1 MGVLTATQLGP
12 QCKCRTPQG
21 RPGTQNV
28 LRATLLPRPTSGLQV
43 TFVRTLHP
51 SLRNCKT
58 GQRYRPTPSP
68 NKIPDLTLT
77 QEDDIEKLE
86 VLRDPPSNTEH

>member
-1 MGVLTATQLGP
+1 MPISPCQMGVLTATQLGP
-12 QCKCRTPQG
+12 QCKRRTPQG

-28 LRATLLPRPTSGLQV
+28 LTVTLLPRPSTRLQV

-51 SLRNCKT
+51 SLRDCKM

-68 NKIPDLTLT
+68 NKITDLTLT
-77 QEDDIEKLE
+77 QEDDI
-86 VLRDPPSNTEH
+86 